1 MVGIFSS
8 MCVFATALDASYRNY
23 KVIIPKECL
32 ISSRPE
38 FNEEY
43 LRNIDDNI
51 AEVLNLEKLL
61 GII

>member
-1 MVGIFSS
+1 MTSANPILQAK
-8 MCVFATALDASYRNY
+8 VFAF
-23 KVIIPKECL
+23 IIPKECV

-43 LRNIDDNI
+43 LSNIDDNI

-61 GII
+61 EII